1 MKKLMTALA
10 AVVLASG
17 AHAGLTT
24 VGLGTNT
31 ISDTSD
37 ESFLM
42 NLGPGTYTVTYSL
55 DASNKTTFNQ
65 AWLSLDGNRS
75 WTDASDLKLGSITN
89 GSTHAADTFTF
100 TLTKADRVYFN
111 VDALKA
117 KNLGYS
123 GTLTVTA
130 VPEPAS
136 TALFLAG
143 LGALGLLAR
152 RRRT

>member
-24 VGLGTNT
+24 VGLGTNA
-31 ISDTSD
+31 ISDNSD

-42 NLGPGTYTVTYSL
+42 TLAAGTYTVSYAL
-55 DASNKTTFNQ
+55 DGKNLTKFAQT
-65 AWLSLDGNRS
+65 WLSYDGNRS
-75 WTDASDLKLGSITN
+75 WTDSTDVKLGSVTS
-89 GSTHAADTFTF
+89 GGTHAADTYTF
-100 TLTKADRVYFN
+100 TLAKTDRVYFN
-111 VDALKA
+111 VDALRA
-117 KNLGYS
+117 KNLGYT

-152 RRRT
+152 RRRA